1 MNYKNHQPLTS
12 FEDIEPLIASVRRQ
26 IQKPASGQC
35 RLEEG
40 SPFTVTLT
48 QEQKRMYSDLGYIDQ
63 DNGTEQVLSQ
73 KGIAEAIQLTI
84 DFAQQ
89 AEQHTA
95 LQGHVLD
102 LRRILSGH
110 LPAEILDDCA
120 GNVSEILGD
129 ESIVSLQLRKSKLE
143 RVIATNFARLE
154 HMDSKIV
161 EARS

>member
-1 MNYKNHQPLTS
+1 MNYKNHQPLAS

-35 RLEEG
+35 RPEEG

-48 QEQKRMYSDLGYIDQ
+48 QDQKRMYSDLGYIVE
-63 DNGTEQVLSQ
+63 DNGSEQVLSQ

-89 AEQHTA
+89 QEQHTM

-102 LRRILSGH
+102 LRHILSEH
-110 LPAEILDDCA
+110 LPSEVLDECA
-120 GNVSEILGD
+120 GTVSEILGD
-129 ESIVSLQLRKSKLE
+129 KSIVSLQLRKSKLE
-143 RVIATNFARLE
+143 RVIAVNLAHHRQGASTMA
-154 HMDSKIV
+154 